1 MNWEFLLHTDGS
13 VRCAFTPRTSPDAQG
28 VERVVRPVLVPFIG
42 HHVDVTPMWR
52 MGEGDSYEGEHA
64 LSVSSAGSER
74 GFFGTF
80 VYWISSGDLTP
91 LEEFPCRQYRY
102 VDAPTT
108 GRPFDLLDRH
118 RLFRG
123 DYYYES
129 WHRDMDAP
137 EEVQTWST
145 VPEKVLDS
153 KSPGGWFLAFTRQVA
168 FRYPMRPCE
177 CAPGE
182 FDHDWKWVSD
192 FEGDCGVVN
201 GTNDISHYVCQVCG
215 LEDHEALPPEY
226 DDPFDGWED

>member
-1 MNWEFLLHTDGS
+1 MNWESLLHTDRS

-52 MGEGDSYEGEHA
+52 MGEGDSYEGEYA

-80 VYWISSGDLTP
+80 VYWMSSGDLTP
-91 LEEFPCRQYRY
+91 LEEFPCRNYVYLDSPVTGQPFTQMDRY
-102 VDAPTT
+102 HLFRS
-108 GRPFDLLDRH
+108 G
-118 RLFRG
+118 FRG
-123 DYYYES
+123 DT
-129 WHRDMDAP
+129 WHRSLDAP
-137 EEVQTWST
+137 EEIQTWST
-145 VPEKVLDS
+145 VVEQVFDRQHPDGL
-153 KSPGGWFLAFTRQVA
+153 FLALTRQVA
-168 FRYPMRPCE
+168 SRYALAPCE

-201 GTNDISHYVCQVCG
+201 GTNDISHYVCKVCG
-215 LEDHEALPPEY
+215 LEDHETPPPE
-226 DDPFDGWED
+226 EDFGDWP